1 MFKVWKD
8 VEMTDCPHC
17 KIPMYSCIDIYY
29 EDGDYHEF
37 YVCHECG
44 ADYG

>member
-17 KIPMYSCIDIYY
+17 KIPMYVDRQYY

-37 YVCHECG
+37 HVCHECG